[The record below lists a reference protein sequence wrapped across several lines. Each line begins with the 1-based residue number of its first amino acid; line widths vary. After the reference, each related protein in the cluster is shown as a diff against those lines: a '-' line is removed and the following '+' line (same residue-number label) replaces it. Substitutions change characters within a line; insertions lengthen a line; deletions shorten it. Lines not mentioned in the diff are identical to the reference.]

1 MFNKELFLTHI
12 ENAPIPQQL
21 GEPLVEMKQKSD
33 IDTIADIMGT
43 SNVQRP
49 LQEQFQVNM
58 FGTNTPKSSPKSE
71 SMRQERDRR
80 FQQSQNKIRKVY
92 DTLALG
98 DQTDKGFSPETKRAV
113 EKKITGQEPHEVT
126 ARANY
131 AASMEPVRKM
141 TMVDGIPTLDPS
153 TASSSTVQRKL
164 SGVVSDTTG
173 SNPITPSPRPVRAT
187 RAQINAAKQKADR
200 TIKSPG
206 YKSQLTRADR
216 DRIIGKVARET
227 GVDSGTLST
236 NVSMRQSGVK
246 GSGEGGSYTPQDR
259 LNFTQVQVGKERRE
273 ERKSLG
279 LKPKADDYRLP
290 GGGYDYDAIRSDQEE
305 SGEIPRSRRR
315 GPSRFDGVKVA
326 RGFKGIDPSDSEA
339 MMQRAREIM
348 QKIENEDKA

>member
-12 ENAPIPQQL
+12 ENAPMPQQL
-21 GEPLVEMKQKSD
+21 GEPLAEMKQKSD

-49 LQEQFQVNM
+49 LQEQGFATRSFAPGSGGV
-58 FGTNTPKSSPKSE
+58 SPKPKE
-71 SMRQERDRR
+71 
-80 FQQSQNKIRKVY
+80 I
-92 DTLALG
+92 
-98 DQTDKGFSPETKRAV
+98 TKPR
-113 EKKITGQEPHEVT
+113 EM
-126 ARANY
+126 N
-131 AASMEPVRKM
+131 
-141 TMVDGIPTLDPS
+141 MVDGIPMLTPKPLK
-153 TASSSTVQRKL
+153 RKL
-164 SGVVSDTTG
+164 SGVVSDITT
-173 SNPITPSPRPVRAT
+173 SKPITPSPRPVRAT
-187 RAQINAAKQKADR
+187 RAQINVAKQKADR

-273 ERKSLG
+273 ERKSYG

-290 GGGYDYDAIRSDQEE
+290 GGRYDYDAIRSDQEE

-315 GPSRFDGVKVA
+315 GPSRFAGVGRG
-326 RGFKGIDPSDSEA
+326 RGFEDVDPGDRKA
-339 MMQRAREIM
+339 NLQRAREIM

>member
-49 LQEQFQVNM
+49 LQEQFMTRRFAPDGGGV
-58 FGTNTPKSSPKSE
+58 SPKPK
-71 SMRQERDRR
+71 RR
-80 FQQSQNKIRKVY
+80 EMN
-92 DTLALG
+92 
-98 DQTDKGFSPETKRAV
+98 
-113 EKKITGQEPHEVT
+113 
-126 ARANY
+126 
-131 AASMEPVRKM
+131 
-141 TMVDGIPTLDPS
+141 MVDGVLTLDPS
-153 TASSSTVQRKL
+153 TASSPTVKRKL
-164 SGVVSDTTG
+164 SGVVSDIPAP
-173 SNPITPSPRPVRAT
+173 NPIAPSPRPVRAT
-187 RAQINAAKQKADR
+187 RAQINVAKQKADR

-227 GVDSGTLST
+227 GVDAGTLST

-273 ERKSLG
+273 ERKSYG

-315 GPSRFDGVKVA
+315 GPSRFAGVGRA
-326 RGFKGIDPSDSEA
+326 RGFKDIDPSDSEA

>member
-49 LQEQFQVNM
+49 LQEQGFATRSFAPGGGGV
-58 FGTNTPKSSPKSE
+58 SPKPKE
-71 SMRQERDRR
+71 
-80 FQQSQNKIRKVY
+80 I
-92 DTLALG
+92 
-98 DQTDKGFSPETKRAV
+98 TKPR
-113 EKKITGQEPHEVT
+113 EM
-126 ARANY
+126 N
-131 AASMEPVRKM
+131 
-141 TMVDGIPTLDPS
+141 MVDGIPMLTPKPLK
-153 TASSSTVQRKL
+153 RKL
-164 SGVVSDTTG
+164 SGVVSDITT
-173 SNPITPSPRPVRAT
+173 SKPITPSPRPVRAT
-187 RAQINAAKQKADR
+187 RAQINVAKQKADR

-273 ERKSLG
+273 ERKSYG

-290 GGGYDYDAIRSDQEE
+290 GGGYDYDAMRSDQEE

-315 GPSRFDGVKVA
+315 GPSRFAGVGRG
-326 RGFKGIDPSDSEA
+326 RGFEDVDPGDRKA
-339 MMQRAREIM
+339 NLQRAREIM